1 MKKQLLKTMLLLFA
15 LIAGSSSVWAAT
27 KTEGFETKATST
39 TYNST
44 VTIAANESD
53 CDIAWE
59 IYFGTVSTN
68 DKISGTRS
76 AQMRWYS
83 GDNVGKIPYAKT
95 TTPIDGLTNV
105 TLKARTSNLNV
116 KMDVCYSADG
126 TSWTVGKT
134 HTFTATGTGE
144 NVSLDIPSG
153 NKYVKFE
160 VNSSSTAPSSGNYKL
175 IVDDVVFTYTSST
188 EDATWSLDPASAVVV
203 AGQSTDLQ
211 LTTNYDGT
219 LIFVSDDPLIATATY
234 NTSTKVITI
243 SAGATTGTTTIN
255 VTGAATATYSA
266 INKTIA
272 VTVKHA
278 ELESNAIDVMGDLGY
293 SYFGLTPSGSN
304 TYAEA
309 EAVEMTDIYGTK
321 ISILKKESSSKPR
334 FDTGY
339 FRFYN
344 GNTLT
349 VTAPAGATLRKIVFI
364 EPSSNKGWSG
374 SMSPG
379 GTLYGEY
386 VSEEKT
392 WYATSEDITSV
403 TLTNDGTK
411 RIASIEIYLKVEPIS
426 VTIGTS
432 GYTTLA
438 GFDLDHL
445 KATPTDGLE
454 AYVVTAV
461 SASSVTLEA
470 IPHIPANT
478 GVILKGTPGTTYTIP
493 VYQHGYTVST
503 NLLKISDG
511 TIKGGDGIYALADKS
526 GTVGFYK
533 VASTVTIPRGKCYLN
548 TNTGAADFLGFEGET
563 TGVNEVKGVKE
574 VNDNSWYNL
583 AGQRV
588 AQPTKGLYIVNGK
601 KVIIK

>member
-1 MKKQLLKTMLLLFA
+1 MLLLFA
-15 LIAGSSSVWAAT
+15 LIAGSSSAWA
-27 KTEGFETKATST
+27 
-39 TYNST
+39 
-44 VTIAANESD
+44 
-53 CDIAWE
+53 
-59 IYFGTVSTN
+59 
-68 DKISGTRS
+68 
-76 AQMRWYS
+76 
-83 GDNVGKIPYAKT
+83 AKT
-95 TTPIDGLTNV
+95 TIYSWDGTGSTTTANETGGKAEAKGGNSNIVVGASQKGNWCLKMNKGFSNTNYIEITLDETLTTGDIVTIGAFRTTNKAATLGV
-105 TLKARTSNLNV
+105 DFGTTATQTLKDDT
-116 KMDVCYSADG
+116 DVLAENG
-126 TSWTVGKT
+126 TPTDFTITVPAAANGSDKIRLYRNSGS
-134 HTFTATGTGE
+134 TGMWVSKVVVTTE
-144 NVSLDIPSG
+144 NAGSG
-153 NKYVKFE
+153 TN
-160 VNSSSTAPSSGNYKL
+160 
-175 IVDDVVFTYTSST
+175 
-188 EDATWSLDPASAVVV
+188 ATWTLDPASATVS

-219 LIFVSDDPLIATATY
+219 LNFASNDESVATVSY
-234 NTSTKVITI
+234 NASTKVITI
-243 SAGATTGTTTIN
+243 TGVTAGTTTISA
-255 VTGAATATYSA
+255 TGAATATYNA
-266 INKTIA
+266 INKAIA

-304 TYAEA
+304 IYAEA

-321 ISILKKESSSKPR
+321 ISILKKESTYKPR
-334 FDTGY
+334 FDTDY

-344 GNTLT
+344 SNTLT

-364 EPSSNKGWSG
+364 EPSSNTGWSG

-403 TLTNDGTK
+403 TLTNDATK

-548 TNTGAADFLGFEGET
+548 TNTGAPDFLGFEGET
-563 TGVNEVKGVKE
+563 TGIDEVRGKMEDVRGE
-574 VNDNSWYNL
+574 FYNL